1 MARTRGRVIG
11 IPVLTDEAFF
21 LVVFL
26 FACGLLALG
35 SLELVWP
42 TRPRHPV
49 RRRAVE
55 RDPWRRARP
64 RSVPPAARPEPDT
77 VEPTPTAPV
86 EATVALVPVTVSPP
100 VAESAPLEIT
110 GPSSVGESVPLEVA
124 PAVRL
129 ESSPAEESVE
139 DRCFALLAADRFAE
153 AIVVAEEAL
162 QAMKSTTGLAP
173 SAAAAQQM
181 TRLWGA
187 LGLARQGFGDF
198 DGARFA
204 FEEAM
209 ALAPQT
215 ERQEWERRLTGLA
228 STAARR
234 SLDEIAAG
242 PARAEH
248 VETVRSAIDWL
259 ERALMAAP
267 DDAALGETLVAARET
282 LWRTNEEVV
291 KALIRR
297 KAFAEAQRRLDDVTS
312 DPDCPPERQRALR
325 ALHARAMAGDVGAAM
340 AEAAR
345 HLKRGGVDDA
355 MAALARAESAM
366 AQIAGGLTAKR
377 RQEFTHRLWVAYM
390 KIGIDRL
397 EAGAS
402 DAALGPL
409 GQALR
414 LDGVGDERLE
424 ETRATLVK
432 ALEHI
437 VETRSVEL
445 RALAAG
451 GDAGLAAIQ
460 ADKLWSLLR
469 AAVDQGL
476 PQDRLTEAFTA
487 VEALFAPKAPP
498 VA

>member
-1 MARTRGRVIG
+1 M
-11 IPVLTDEAFF
+11 LTDEAFF

-49 RRRAVE
+49 RRRAVAP
-55 RDPWRRARP
+55 DPWRRARP
-64 RSVPPAARPEPDT
+64 RSVPPAKRLEPDT
-77 VEPTPTAPV
+77 IAPV
-86 EATVALVPVTVSPP
+86 EATVALVAVTVSPP
-100 VAESAPLEIT
+100 VAESAPLEI
-110 GPSSVGESVPLEVA
+110 A
-124 PAVRL
+124 PAVPF

-153 AIVVAEEAL
+153 AIIIAEEAL

-173 SAAAAQQM
+173 SAAAVQQM

-209 ALAPQT
+209 AVAPQA
-215 ERQEWERRLTGLA
+215 ERETWERRLTGLA

-248 VETVRSAIDWL
+248 VETIRSAIDWL
-259 ERALMAAP
+259 ERALVAAP
-267 DDAALGETLVAARET
+267 DDAALGEALVAAREA
-282 LWRTNEEVV
+282 LWRTNEEIV

-297 KAFAEAQRRLDDVTS
+297 KAFAEAQRRLDDVTR
-312 DPDCPPERQRALR
+312 DPDCPPERRRAFR
-325 ALHARAMAGDVGAAM
+325 ALHARAMAGDVDAAM

-345 HLKRGGVDDA
+345 HLKRGSVDDA
-355 MAALARAESAM
+355 MTALARAESAI
-366 AQIAGGLTAKR
+366 AQIASGLTARR
-377 RQEFTHRLWVAYM
+377 RQELTRRLWAAYM
-390 KIGIDRL
+390 TIGIDRL
-397 EAGAS
+397 EAGAG

-414 LDGVGDERLE
+414 LDGVGDARLE
-424 ETRATLVK
+424 ETRATLIR

-437 VETRSVEL
+437 IETRSVEI
-445 RALAAG
+445 RALAAE
-451 GDAGLAAIQ
+451 GDAALAAIQ

-487 VEALFAPKAPP
+487 VEALFAPTAPP